1 MKINTKINK
10 DLLLIEQD
18 EIAGGF
24 IYVDVYYNDEHI
36 ATLTYRN
43 EGIESAEII
52 NISERSLELIT
63 VLLIDKIDELIEWLE
78 E

>member
-10 DLLLIEQD
+10 DLVLFKQD
-18 EIAGGF
+18 GITGRF
-24 IYVDVYYNDEHI
+24 IYVDVYYNDEVI

-52 NISERSLELIT
+52 NISARSLELIT
-63 VLLIDKIDELIEWLE
+63 VLLIDNKDELIEWLE
-78 E
+78 K

>member
-63 VLLIDKIDELIEWLE
+63 ALLIDKIDELIKWLE